1 MKRPSLLYFFLEI
14 PRGMLR
20 FVTSLPFLFSGKATK
35 SGNGQPVFV
44 IPGFL
49 NTDSITYLLRN
60 YLDRSGYK
68 TFGWDLGLNTGSMKN
83 LKILSENIQKIH
95 REEGQKITLIGFSLG
110 GVYARELAKMHP
122 EMISGLFT
130 LGSPF
135 RGLDAPNNASWL
147 LHVLEF
153 VGVKKKSSKDQSDFF
168 RKVVIPAP
176 VPTVAMYTKT
186 DGVVSWEG
194 CIEDPED
201 ELHENVEMT
210 GSHFGMTMNEEVFKL
225 IGNRIPEQQI
235 GRREQERM
243 MWV

>member
-20 FVTSLPFLFSGKATK
+20 FVTSLRFLYTGKAAK
-35 SGNGQPVFV
+35 NGNGQPVFV
-44 IPGFL
+44 IPGFF
-49 NTDSITYLLRN
+49 NTDSITTHLRK

-68 TFGWDLGLNTGSMKN
+68 TYGWGLGLNTGSMKN
-83 LKILSENIQKIH
+83 LKVLSESIQKIH

-130 LGSPF
+130 LSSPF
-135 RGLDAPNNASWL
+135 RGLNEPNNAKWL
-147 LHVLEF
+147 FHALEF
-153 VGVKKKSSKDQSDFF
+153 FGLKKKSSKDQSEFF
-168 RKVVIPAP
+168 KKVIIPAP

-186 DGVVSWEG
+186 DGVVAWEG
-194 CIEDPED
+194 CMEDPED
-201 ELHENVEMT
+201 ELHENVEMK
-210 GSHFGMTMNEEVFKL
+210 GSHFGMTMNKDVFKL
-225 IGNRIPEQQI
+225 IGNRIPEQRI
-235 GRREQERM
+235 GRREQEQM